1 MELALCV
8 LAHPCPFKRIWLT
21 LQNNKTS
28 KIRQVASTLLN
39 HPRPSSMEYNQHG
52 TNEHPT
58 TAPGPHVLTMAET
71 ESYLR
76 AFIDT
81 LMRLEGLSPTA
92 PSAAAPIDPTSGA
105 TSNMVATDGNSP
117 QQQYSGRSMSYLS
130 DQSRDE
136 EELRQWANVKEF
148 QKKFAEA
155 GGVLSEL

>member
-1 MELALCV
+1 M
-8 LAHPCPFKRIWLT
+8 KI
-21 LQNNKTS
+21 QTS

-39 HPRPSSMEYNQHG
+39 HPRPSSMDSNQHG
-52 TNEHPT
+52 TNEQ
-58 TAPGPHVLTMAET
+58 APGPHFLTMAET

-92 PSAAAPIDPTSGA
+92 PSASAPIDPTSGA
-105 TSNMVATDGNSP
+105 TPGMGATDGSSP
-117 QQQYSGRSMSYLS
+117 QQQYGRSMSYIS

>member
-1 MELALCV
+1 
-8 LAHPCPFKRIWLT
+8 
-21 LQNNKTS
+21 
-28 KIRQVASTLLN
+28 
-39 HPRPSSMEYNQHG
+39 MEYNQHG
-52 TNEHPT
+52 TNEHSA
-58 TAPGPHVLTMAET
+58 TAPGPHFLTMAET

-76 AFIDT
+76 AFIDA
-81 LMRLEGLSPTA
+81 LVRLEGLSPTA
-92 PSAAAPIDPTSGA
+92 PSTTAPIDPTSGV
-105 TSNMVATDGNSP
+105 TPGMGNIDGNSP

>member
-1 MELALCV
+1 MDNG
-8 LAHPCPFKRIWLT
+8 
-21 LQNNKTS
+21 Q
-28 KIRQVASTLLN
+28 Q
-39 HPRPSSMEYNQHG
+39 G
-52 TNEHPT
+52 TNELAT

-92 PSAAAPIDPTSGA
+92 SSASAPIDPTSGA
-105 TSNMVATDGNSP
+105 TPGIGSGEGNSP
-117 QQQYSGRSMSYLS
+117 QQQYGGRSMSYLS

-155 GGVLSEL
+155 GGVLAEL